1 MCFKFC
7 PTRNSVDKSV
17 VKEDLEKLVR
27 ISKLKWHDGNDERSF
42 DCNPF
47 WSKSKFNTSKTD
59 AANELYISYIE
70 EKLPS
75 CPEIKHTSYK
85 LTRKER
91 QAVYNLKNNQSDV
104 IKEEGKGS
112 AMVIQN
118 KKDYLMEAEKQL
130 SCKES
135 HEEVSS
141 DYSFLI
147 KNIHYALEKIRRRE
161 DISSNILDGL
171 NVGNPKFSLF
181 TA

>member
-1 MCFKFC
+1 M
-7 PTRNSVDKSV
+7 
-17 VKEDLEKLVR
+17 
-27 ISKLKWHDGNDERSF
+27 
-42 DCNPF
+42 
-47 WSKSKFNTSKTD
+47 
-59 AANELYISYIE
+59 
-70 EKLPS
+70 
-75 CPEIKHTSYK
+75 
-85 LTRKER
+85 
-91 QAVYNLKNNQSDV
+91 YNLKNNQSDV

-135 HEEVSS
+135 YEEVSS

-171 NVGNPKFSLF
+171 NVGNPKFSLL